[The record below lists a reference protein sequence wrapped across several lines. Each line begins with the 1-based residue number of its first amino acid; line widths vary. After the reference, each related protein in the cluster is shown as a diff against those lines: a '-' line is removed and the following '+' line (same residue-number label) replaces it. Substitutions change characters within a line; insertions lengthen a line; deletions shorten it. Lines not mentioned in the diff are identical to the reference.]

1 MAEMTETDDEW
12 ARLLDAANRGD
23 SAAYAAFLRAATP
36 VLRGIVR
43 ARARMLDTHMQEDI
57 VQDVLLAIH
66 LKRGTWQP
74 DRPPRPWLYAIA
86 RHKIV
91 DALRKRGREPLAE
104 LLDETPDTIAAPT
117 EADVFA
123 TRDVARNL
131 DALDTRSGGIL
142 RALAF
147 EGLGMAEV
155 AKRFA
160 LSDGAARVALH
171 RALNKLAA
179 LRERENG

>member
-1 MAEMTETDDEW
+1 MTETDDEW
-12 ARLLDAANRGD
+12 ARLLRAANGGD
-23 SAAYAAFLRAATP
+23 SAAYGAFLRAATP

-43 ARARMLDTHMQEDI
+43 ARARMLDAHMQEDI

-74 DRPPRPWLYAIA
+74 DRPPRPWVYAIA
-86 RHKIV
+86 RHKII
-91 DALRKRGREPLAE
+91 DALRRRGREPAAE
-104 LLDETPDTIAAPT
+104 LLDEIVDNLPAPAETDT
-117 EADVFA
+117 FA

-131 DALDTRSGGIL
+131 EALDTRSGGIL

-160 LSDGAARVALH
+160 LSDGATRVALH
-171 RALNKLAA
+171 RALHKLAA